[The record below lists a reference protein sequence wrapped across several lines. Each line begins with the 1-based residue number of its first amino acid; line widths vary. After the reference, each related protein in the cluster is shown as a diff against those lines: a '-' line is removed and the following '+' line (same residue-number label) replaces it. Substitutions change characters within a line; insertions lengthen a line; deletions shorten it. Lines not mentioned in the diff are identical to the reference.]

1 VCFLQDKR
9 LREFAFP
16 ADQFDL
22 QSSLHEA
29 VQQVASVRSLCAR
42 CHDFLSAGN
51 IQGLSD
57 AVGVEFVRS
66 GIQPTK
72 VAPALLESG
81 VGITVGAWRL
91 AGYQL
96 GSLSRGLTVWCEILR
111 SFPKDAEQPSIVER
125 DLGGGVYGCFSV
137 FRLGLWIDNLVSRD
151 RRKGHARRALLSVL
165 SIADKYGATVYG
177 KIEPN
182 SAGGRVRIGAPIEV
196 LKEWYR
202 GEGFE
207 AEVFAGVEMVK
218 RLPRAT
224 G

>member
-1 VCFLQDKR
+1 MA

-22 QSSLHEA
+22 DSPLHAA
-29 VQQVASVRSLCAR
+29 VQQVANVRSLCRR
-42 CHDFLSAGN
+42 CHGSLTTGD

-57 AVGVEFVRS
+57 TVSVELVRA

-72 VAPALLESG
+72 LASALLESG
-81 VGITVGAWRL
+81 VGIAVGGWCI
-91 AGYQL
+91 AGYKL
-96 GSLSRGLTVWCEILR
+96 GSLSRGLIVWCEILR
-111 SFPKDAEQPSIVER
+111 SFAKDAKQPSISER
-125 DLGGGVYGCFSV
+125 DLGSGVYGCFSV

-151 RRKGHARRALLSVL
+151 QRKGNARRALRSVL
-165 SIADKYGATVYG
+165 SIADKHEATIYG

-182 SAGGRVRIGAPIEV
+182 NAGGRVAIGAPVEV
-196 LKEWYR
+196 LKKWYG

-207 AEVFAGVEMVK
+207 VEVFAGVEMVR